1 MIELRDV
8 VVAYDTRVILDSVN
22 LTIED
27 GETLVIW
34 VVVVVVKVR
43 YYA

>member
-22 LTIED
+22 LPLQMEKR
-27 GETLVIW
+27 LSF
-34 VVVVVVKVR
+34 
-43 YYA
+43 

>member
-22 LTIED
+22 LTIKD
-27 GETLVIW
+27 GGDACYFGW
-34 VVVVVVKVR
+34 
-43 YYA
+43 

>member
-22 LTIED
+22 LTIND
-27 GETLVIW
+27 GRRLLFW

>member
-22 LTIED
+22 LTIKD
-27 GETLVIW
+27 GETLVILGW
-34 VVVVVVKVR
+34 
-43 YYA
+43 